1 MPAHPRRR
9 QKSRDRAVPTSVEDR
24 RTLVA
29 VPLAV
34 AVPVAV
40 PLALA
45 VLLAVAVP
53 VAVPPALAVPL
64 ALAVAGVFAVPVPS
78 DIFAAAL
85 GGGDGSV
92 VTGI

>member
-29 VPLAV
+29 VP
-34 AVPVAV
+34 
-40 PLALA
+40 
-45 VLLAVAVP
+45 LAVAVP